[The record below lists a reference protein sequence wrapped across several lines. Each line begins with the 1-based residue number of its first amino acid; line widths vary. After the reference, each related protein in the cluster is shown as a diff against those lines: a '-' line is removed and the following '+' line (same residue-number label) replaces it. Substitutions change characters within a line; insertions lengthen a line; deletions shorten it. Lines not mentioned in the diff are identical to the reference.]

1 MKLTPLLLITF
12 YTLLAACNTEGN
24 SRTKAGDPALTKLT
38 KDTSITVANAYNYLF
53 LDSTAL
59 EIFIARENLPDSIA
73 TPMRAFYFGRNFE
86 FAWFATDGLSEQGR
100 GFWNLASYSLT
111 TLKDSS
117 AFSKALNKRMPNITS
132 NDTLAITP
140 TDTGFITTEL
150 MLTEAWINYLHQN
163 GSIISIEQLQ
173 KCIPVKKQNT
183 LQLADAFAKTDNAP
197 SLNKDAGDAYKLLNN
212 QLKLYYGVAKKGGW
226 QSIAFTG
233 QKFTLGVN
241 APVVALVKKRLQT
254 VGLFAGSD
262 TTTMYGSNLD
272 TAIKSLQ
279 ANLGYT
285 PNGIINDSL
294 LKDLNIPVE
303 KRLQQLLV
311 NLNRLFWMPELVPG
325 KLIVTNIPEYVL
337 HVYNDKKKV
346 FEMDVVVGKDGA
358 GTVIFTGNLT
368 EIVFSPYWNIPP
380 SITKREIV
388 PKMKGDKGY
397 LARQRLQVTG
407 YSNGLPIV
415 RQLPGPKNSLGRVK
429 FLFHNSYNIYF
440 HDTPQKSLFNK
451 DKRAYS
457 HGCIRIA
464 NPVKMA
470 DYLLEDSQKWTPEK
484 ITEAMNS
491 GKEKYVSLKHGVPV
505 IIDYYT
511 AWVDETGQLNLRDDI
526 YAHDAETARKM
537 FTDFQ

>member
-1 MKLTPLLLITF
+1 MESDTMDKNLKR
-12 YTLLAACNTEGN
+12 N
-24 SRTKAGDPALTKLT
+24 
-38 KDTSITVANAYNYLF
+38 TSITVTNAYNDLF
-53 LDSTAL
+53 LDSAAL
-59 EIFIARENLPDSIA
+59 ETFITRENLHDSIA
-73 TPMRAFYFGRNFE
+73 TRMRAFYFDRNFE

-100 GFWNLASYSLT
+100 GFWNLVSYSVT

-117 AFSKALNKRMPNITS
+117 AFSKALNRRMPNITS
-132 NDTLAITP
+132 NDTLAVRAN
-140 TDTGFITTEL
+140 DTAFVTTEL
-150 MLTEAWINYLHQN
+150 MLTQSFMRYLNQN
-163 GSIISIEQLQ
+163 GNNISNDQLQ
-173 KCIPVKKQNT
+173 NIIPIKKENT
-183 LQLADAFAKTDNAP
+183 MQLADAFIKTDNSP
-197 SLNKDAGDAYKLLNN
+197 SLGKDAGDAYKLLKN
-212 QLKLYYGVAKKGGW
+212 QLKLYYTLAQKGGW

-233 QKFTLGVN
+233 LKLKPGVN
-241 APVVALVKKRLQT
+241 APEIALLKKRLQT
-254 VGLFAGSD
+254 VGLFAESD
-262 TTTMYGSNLD
+262 TTTNYNSNLD

-279 ANLGYT
+279 ASLGYT
-285 PNGIINDSL
+285 PNGYINDSL

-311 NLNRLFWMPELVPG
+311 NLNRLHWMPDMVPG

-388 PKMKGDKGY
+388 PKMKADKGY
-397 LARQRLQVTG
+397 MAKQRLEITG

-415 RQLPGPKNSLGRVK
+415 RQLPGLKNSLGRVK

-464 NPVKMA
+464 DPVKMA
-470 DYLLEDSQKWTPEK
+470 EYLLEDNQKWTPEK

-491 GKEKYVSLKHGVPV
+491 GREKYVSLKHGVPV
-505 IIDYYT
+505 IIAYYT
-511 AWVDETGQLNLRDDI
+511 AWVDEIGRLNLRDDI
-526 YAHDAETARKM
+526 YGHDAVTAHKM
-537 FTDFQ
+537 FTDFK